1 MDLLIELL
9 TELAKLSGPAL
20 WIGGIAI
27 IGLFIYK
34 IIIIGSIFGVTKF
47 CTQKLHDVLTTER
60 PPTRVITEWKC
71 TDYVLSGAEPEF
83 KRLAQRLDSYRNNH
97 YQYIRTDDMTK
108 LHEALDLYEEK
119 AEKTKKEA
127 DKKRKD
133 RQAAKEAELSDK
145 ATYG

>member
-119 AEKTKKEA
+119 AEQVKKAA
-127 DKKRKD
+127 DKKSKEF
-133 RQAAKEAELSDK
+133 QAARANSAAAET
-145 ATYG
+145 TYG